1 MAATPATVVSQ
12 DEWCHS
18 TGDMTAVHD
27 ASDLHIQT
35 LCSLWAGMGHIYK
48 VHVPC
53 TSGKLQSGTAK
64 SKSSSNK
71 NNSNKNNQS
80 MLSLIVKH
88 IVLPTNTSNQSLSNQ
103 RKTDSYFVEANFYE
117 KLAPILISQY
127 KISVPTPYLIQRPG
141 SEALISKKAPH
152 KNDIVIAMSYVENDR
167 SQRHSRRQQR
177 DAVLTWLAQF
187 HAVFWGSQN
196 ADAAVSTYGL
206 QPEGSYWYLNT
217 RPDEH
222 DAMPST
228 GWIGRLK
235 TAARAIADYL
245 QYRDIYQCI
254 IHGDAKEANILYAS
268 ENSTRNKEAC
278 CQATFCDYQYCGKG
292 SLTKDLVYYLMR
304 FDDKDDDN
312 MDEAIEFY
320 LLQLKDRLPP
330 DVSSPTLQDLQI
342 SLSLAYCDLYRFMI
356 GWGNWGSNNRPNRR
370 VTNLLNQLDNGI
382 QLHSEE
388 AYDAAL
394 RRQFG

>member
-1 MAATPATVVSQ
+1 MVATPSPAVS
-12 DEWCHS
+12 EGECNSSH
-18 TGDMTAVHD
+18 DMTAVYD

-53 TSGKLQSGTAK
+53 TSGKQSGTGR

-71 NNSNKNNQS
+71 NKNNNQA
-80 MLSLIVKH
+80 MLTLIVKH
-88 IVLPTNTSNQSLSNQ
+88 IVLPTNTNQSLSNQ

-117 KLAPILISQY
+117 KLVPMLISQY
-127 KISVPTPYLIQRPG
+127 KISVPVPYLIQRPS
-141 SEALISKKAPH
+141 SEAPISKKAQN

-167 SQRHSRRQQR
+167 SQRYSRRQQR
-177 DAVLTWLAQF
+177 DAVLTWLAHF

-196 ADAAVSTYGL
+196 AETAVSTYGL

-217 RPDEH
+217 RPEEH
-222 DAMPST
+222 DSMPST

-245 QYRDIYQCI
+245 QHRDIYQCI
-254 IHGDAKEANILYAS
+254 IHGDAKEANILYAC
-268 ENSTRNKEAC
+268 ENSICSNEVC

-320 LLQLKDRLPP
+320 LQQLKERLPP
-330 DVSSPTLQDLQI
+330 DVSAPTLQDLQI
-342 SLSLAYCDLYRFMI
+342 SMPLAYCDLYRFMI

-382 QLHSEE
+382 LLHSEE
-388 AYDAAL
+388 AYDTAL
-394 RRQFG
+394 RREFG